1 MKKILLFLWK
11 MLIFLQKFIMV
22 AGGCLAG
29 ILIFVQVFLR
39 YVLGSPLFGVE
50 ELILF
55 IAVWLYFI
63 GAAYGAY
70 ERSHIKAELILLG
83 FTSTRSKA
91 VIRSINGVIT
101 VFLAVTMVKWSYP
114 YFIWGLT
121 RGATSQA
128 LLLPMVLCQSAIF
141 FGSILMSIY
150 FTTELLDNL
159 LLSLGKKQI
168 FAPLSEKDI

>member
-1 MKKILLFLWK
+1 MKRFLVFLWNILLFL
-11 MLIFLQKFIMV
+11 QKLIMV
-22 AGGCLAG
+22 AGGCLVG
-29 ILIFVQVFLR
+29 TLIFVEVFLR

-55 IAVWLYFI
+55 TAIWLYFI

-70 ERSHIKAELILLG
+70 ERTHIKAELIHLW
-83 FTSTRSKA
+83 FQSPRSRA
-91 VIRSINGVIT
+91 LVRSITGVIT
-101 VFLAVTMVKWSYP
+101 VFLAATMVKWSYP

-141 FGSILMSIY
+141 FGSILMCLY
-150 FTTELLDNL
+150 FTTELIDNL
-159 LLSLGKKQI
+159 RLSFGKNQV
-168 FAPLSEKDI
+168 FAPLSGKDS